1 MDKNKEY
8 VDKIDNVLKQMEQ
21 SKAPSF
27 KLIIN
32 DDFSIYNC
40 IAYLQ
45 NNEKQAKC
53 VYFGYALENCFSDNI
68 AVSIVK
74 FFVDAI
80 ANPQKLNFMRF
91 DQEPGLIQ
99 ISVVDEKV
107 YITEV
112 PEGSILEA
120 RLTTNKNEIIKNSDV
135 VDMNVY
141 ACARQIINDIEEN
154 MTVIT
159 KNFDNKMKLH
169 FNRYFETLKQLSQA
183 K

>member
-1 MDKNKEY
+1 
-8 VDKIDNVLKQMEQ
+8 
-21 SKAPSF
+21 
-27 KLIIN
+27 
-32 DDFSIYNC
+32 
-40 IAYLQ
+40 
-45 NNEKQAKC
+45 
-53 VYFGYALENCFSDNI
+53 
-68 AVSIVK
+68 
-74 FFVDAI
+74 
-80 ANPQKLNFMRF
+80 MRF